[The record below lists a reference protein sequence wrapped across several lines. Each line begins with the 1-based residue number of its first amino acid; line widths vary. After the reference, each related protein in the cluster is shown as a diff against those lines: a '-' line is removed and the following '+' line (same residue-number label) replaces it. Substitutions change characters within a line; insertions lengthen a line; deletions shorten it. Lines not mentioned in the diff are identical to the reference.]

1 METENLIKQV
11 GTNFQTW
18 SDQMTELFRAIDGAV
33 STLQESW
40 ESVAS
45 DSFRSMVEEAT
56 PHLTNLAEFMGTN
69 SQGLISYGDDL
80 NYMANTYY
88 VTAG

>member
-1 METENLIKQV
+1 
-11 GTNFQTW
+11 
-18 SDQMTELFRAIDGAV
+18 
-33 STLQESW
+33 
-40 ESVAS
+40 
-45 DSFRSMVEEAT
+45 MVEEAT